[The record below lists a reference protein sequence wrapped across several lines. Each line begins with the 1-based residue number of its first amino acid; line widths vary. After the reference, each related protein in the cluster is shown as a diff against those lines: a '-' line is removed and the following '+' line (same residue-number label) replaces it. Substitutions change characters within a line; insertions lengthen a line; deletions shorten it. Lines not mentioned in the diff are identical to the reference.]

1 MDRFAELRAFV
12 AVVENSG
19 FTAAARA
26 SRLPRSTVSR
36 LVMGLEERLN
46 TQLLQR
52 STRSVAT
59 TSTGQVYY
67 ERARQVLDDLDEID
81 LAVTTT
87 SSTPSG
93 HLRISAPLPFQGINF
108 AQTVAN
114 FVKVYP
120 DMTVSMDL
128 ETRLVDP
135 VSEGYDLIVRIAR
148 PDEETNLVDHRIAT
162 LKYVTCAAPM
172 YVRKY
177 GMPQTPADL
186 RNHKLIVYAN
196 RNRMRNWVYQTAN
209 GRVEIKAESAMKT
222 NNMEALMV
230 WVENG
235 LGISVLPE
243 YALREAFKYKR
254 LVKLLEDYEL
264 PKLCLQV
271 IYPPT
276 RHLSSKVRLFT
287 DMVAEEYSAVH
298 F

>member
-26 SRLPRSTVSR
+26 TRLPRSTVSR
-36 LVMGLEERLN
+36 LIMGLEERLD

-52 STRSVAT
+52 STRSVAP

-67 ERARQVLDDLDEID
+67 ERARRVLDDLEEID
-81 LAVTTT
+81 DAVTST
-87 SSTPSG
+87 SATPSG

-114 FVKVYP
+114 FVKTYP
-120 DMTVSMDL
+120 DVTVSMDL

-135 VSEGYDLIVRIAR
+135 VADGYDLIIRIAR
-148 PDEETNLVDHRIAT
+148 PDDETNLVDHRIAT
-162 LKYVTCAAPM
+162 LKYVTCASPA
-172 YVRKY
+172 YVKQN
-177 GMPQTPADL
+177 GIPETPADL
-186 RNHKLIVYAN
+186 RDHNLLVYAD
-196 RNRMRNWVYQTAN
+196 RNRVRNWVYQTDTGA
-209 GRVEIKAESAMKT
+209 VEIRPGNAMKT

-235 LGISVLPE
+235 LGITVLPE
-243 YALREAFKYKR
+243 YALRDAFKYKR
-254 LVKLLEDYEL
+254 LVKLLEDYSL
-264 PKLCLQV
+264 PETCLQV

-287 DMVAEEYSAVH
+287 DMVAEEYSAPEL
-298 F
+298 

>member
-12 AVVENSG
+12 AVIENSG
-19 FTAAARA
+19 FTAASKATRQTRSTL
-26 SRLPRSTVSR
+26 SRLI
-36 LVMGLEERLN
+36 MGLEERLD

-52 STRSVAT
+52 STRSVSP

-81 LAVTTT
+81 QSVTST
-87 SSTPSG
+87 SATPSG

-114 FVKVYP
+114 FVKTYP
-120 DMTVSMDL
+120 DVTVSMDL

-135 VSEGYDLIVRIAR
+135 VADGYDLIVRIAR
-148 PDEETNLVDHRIAT
+148 PDDETNLVDHRIAT
-162 LKYVTCAAPM
+162 LKYVTCASPTYISKHGAPE
-172 YVRKY
+172 
-177 GMPQTPADL
+177 TPADL
-186 RNHKLIVYAN
+186 RDHSLLAYAN
-196 RNRMRNWVYQTAN
+196 RNRVRNWIYTCDS
-209 GRVEIKAESAMKT
+209 GRVEIRTDKSMKT

-235 LGISVLPE
+235 LGITVLPE
-243 YALREAFKYKR
+243 YALRDAFKYKR
-254 LVKLLEDYEL
+254 LVKLLEDYTL
-264 PKLCLQV
+264 PETCLQV

-287 DMVAEEYSAVH
+287 DMVAQEYSVTAL
-298 F
+298 